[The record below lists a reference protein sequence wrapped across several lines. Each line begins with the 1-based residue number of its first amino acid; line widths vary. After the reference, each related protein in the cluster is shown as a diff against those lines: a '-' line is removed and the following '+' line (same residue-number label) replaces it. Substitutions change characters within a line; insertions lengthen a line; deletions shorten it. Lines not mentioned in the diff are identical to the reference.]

1 MDWANWST
9 ARKILL
15 PASLLLLIDSF
26 LNWQQVDL
34 GVVSAGQSMWH
45 GLGFLIGI
53 LLIVLIVWEALDAF
67 APDTIRGLN
76 LPGGLLAL
84 GLAGAILILTV
95 IRVLTIDFRH
105 WPAWVGLIL
114 ALVIGYGGWLR
125 FQESGDV
132 MPSRATMG
140 GGGGTGASAPPAAT
154 PPPPPAEPAGPP
166 SGGMGG
172 PAPGSSG
179 GMGGSQGSDEDTPP
193 A

>member
-1 MDWANWST
+1 MDWANWSA

-26 LNWQQVDL
+26 FAWQKF
-34 GVVSAGQSMWH
+34 GPFTATMWH
-45 GLGFLIGI
+45 GLGFLVGI
-53 LLIVLIVWEALDAF
+53 LLLVLLAWELLDAF
-67 APDTIRGLN
+67 SPDTIRGLN

-95 IRVLTIDFRH
+95 IRVLSLDFRH

-114 ALVIGYGGWLR
+114 ALAIGYGGWLR
-125 FQESGDV
+125 FKESGDT

-140 GGGGTGASAPPAAT
+140 GGGASASSPPAAT
-154 PPPPPAEPAGPP
+154 PPPPPPPAESAGE

-172 PAPGSSG
+172 PGAPGGSEPGS
-179 GMGGSQGSDEDTPP
+179 MGGSEGGREDPPP

>member
-26 LNWQQVDL
+26 FHWQQACA
-34 GVVSAGQSMWH
+34 SAGGFKVCGNQSMWH

-53 LLIVLIVWEALDAF
+53 LLIVLIVWELLDAF

-84 GLAGAILILTV
+84 GLAGAIAILTV
-95 IRVLTIDFRH
+95 IRVLTLDYRH
-105 WPAWVGLIL
+105 WPAWLGLIL

-125 FQESGDV
+125 FSESGEAL
-132 MPSRATMG
+132 PSRASMG
-140 GGGGTGASAPPAAT
+140 GGGGSSSAPPPA
-154 PPPPPAEPAGPP
+154 PPAPPGDTAGGMTGP
-166 SGGMGG
+166 GGMGTTTG
-172 PAPGSSG
+172 T
-179 GMGGSQGSDEDTPP
+179 DEERPP

>member
-125 FQESGDV
+125 FQESGEAL
-132 MPSRATMG
+132 PSRASMG
-140 GGGGTGASAPPAAT
+140 GGSAASAPPAAT
-154 PPPPPAEPAGPP
+154 PPPPPAEPAAPP

-172 PAPGSSG
+172 QAPGSSG
-179 GMGGSQGSDEDTPP
+179 GMGGSQGSDEETP

>member
-26 LNWQQVDL
+26 FNWQQVDL
-34 GVVSAGQSMWH
+34 GPVSVGQSMWH

-53 LLIVLIVWEALDAF
+53 LVIALLIWELIDAF
-67 APDTIRGLN
+67 SPDTLRGMN
-76 LPGGLLAL
+76 LPGGLIAL

-95 IRVLTIDFRH
+95 IRVLTIDYRH

-114 ALVIGYGGWLR
+114 ALAIGYGGWLR
-125 FQESGDV
+125 FQESGEAL
-132 MPSRATMG
+132 PSRASMG
-140 GGGGTGASAPPAAT
+140 GGGGTTAPSAPPPAA
-154 PPPPPAEPAGPP
+154 PPPPPADTGGGMGGTG
-166 SGGMGG
+166 GGMGG
-172 PAPGSSG
+172 PP
-179 GMGGSQGSDEDTPP
+179 DEDRPP

>member
-1 MDWANWST
+1 
-9 ARKILL
+9 
-15 PASLLLLIDSF
+15 
-26 LNWQQVDL
+26 
-34 GVVSAGQSMWH
+34 MWH

-125 FQESGDV
+125 FQESGDA

-140 GGGGTGASAPPAAT
+140 GGGSAASAPPAAT

-179 GMGGSQGSDEDTPP
+179 GMGGGSDEETPP
-193 A
+193 T

>member
-26 LNWQQVDL
+26 FHWQQACA
-34 GVVSAGQSMWH
+34 SAGGFKVCGNQSMWH
-45 GLGFLIGI
+45 GLGFLVGI
-53 LLIVLIVWEALDAF
+53 LLLVLIVWEVLDAF

-95 IRVLTIDFRH
+95 IRVLTLDFRH

-125 FQESGDV
+125 FKESGDA

-140 GGGGTGASAPPAAT
+140 GGGASASSPPAAT
-154 PPPPPAEPAGPP
+154 PPPPPA
-166 SGGMGG
+166 GGMGESGTMGG
-172 PAPGSSG
+172 PGAPGGSEG
-179 GMGGSQGSDEDTPP
+179 GREDPPP

>member
-26 LNWQQVDL
+26 FHWQQVDL
-34 GVVSAGQSMWH
+34 GVVTPGQSMWH

-53 LLIVLIVWEALDAF
+53 LLLVLIVWEALDAF

-95 IRVLTIDFRH
+95 IRVLTLDFRH

-114 ALVIGYGGWLR
+114 AVVIGYGGWLR
-125 FQESGDV
+125 FQESGDA

-140 GGGGTGASAPPAAT
+140 GGGGSAASAPPA
-154 PPPPPAEPAGPP
+154 PPPPPAESGGGGMGSPGAPGG
-166 SGGMGG
+166 SGGMGD
-172 PAPGSSG
+172 SH
-179 GMGGSQGSDEDTPP
+179 GSDEETPP

>member
-26 LNWQQVDL
+26 FHWQQACA
-34 GVVSAGQSMWH
+34 SAGGFKVCGNQSMWH

-53 LLIVLIVWEALDAF
+53 LLLVLIVWELLDAF
-67 APDTIRGLN
+67 APDTLRGMN
-76 LPGGLLAL
+76 LPGGLIAL

-105 WPAWVGLIL
+105 WPAWLGLIL

-125 FQESGDV
+125 FQESGEAL
-132 MPSRATMG
+132 PSRASMG
-140 GGGGTGASAPPAAT
+140 GGGTPAASTPPPA
-154 PPPPPAEPAGPP
+154 PPPPAADTGGGMAG
-166 SGGMGG
+166 SGGMGT
-172 PAPGSSG
+172 PPPD
-179 GMGGSQGSDEDTPP
+179 SDEERPP

>member
-15 PASLLLLIDSF
+15 PASLLFLIDSF

-34 GVVSAGQSMWH
+34 GPVSAGQSMWH

-53 LLIVLIVWEALDAF
+53 LLLALIIWELLDAF
-67 APDTIRGLN
+67 APDTLRGMN
-76 LPGGLLAL
+76 LPGGLIAL

-105 WPAWVGLIL
+105 WPAWLGLIL

-125 FQESGDV
+125 FQESGEAL
-132 MPSRATMG
+132 PSRASMG
-140 GGGGTGASAPPAAT
+140 GGGTPAASTPPPA
-154 PPPPPAEPAGPP
+154 PPPPAADTGGGMAG
-166 SGGMGG
+166 SGGMGT
-172 PAPGSSG
+172 PPPD
-179 GMGGSQGSDEDTPP
+179 SDEERPP

>member
-15 PASLLLLIDSF
+15 PASLLFLIDSF

-34 GVVSAGQSMWH
+34 GPVSAGQSMWH

-53 LLIVLIVWEALDAF
+53 LLLALIIWELLDAF
-67 APDTIRGLN
+67 APDTLRGMN
-76 LPGGLLAL
+76 LPGGLIAL

-105 WPAWVGLIL
+105 WPAWLGLIL

-125 FQESGDV
+125 FQESGEAL
-132 MPSRATMG
+132 PSRASMG
-140 GGGGTGASAPPAAT
+140 GGGTPAASTPPPA
-154 PPPPPAEPAGPP
+154 PPPPAADTGGGMAG
-166 SGGMGG
+166 SGGMG
-172 PAPGSSG
+172 APPPD
-179 GMGGSQGSDEDTPP
+179 DEERPP